1 MQFANYNA
9 FRTGVI
15 RLLLGDNDDE
25 SADTDTIDLIIGLG
39 ESRVYRDLRSSAME
53 TAFSGVTVTS
63 NLAPIPSDMIE
74 ASVVYFTGKT
84 PAEYIPEV
92 YALELINSG
101 ATLANEQ
108 YFFQQGDNL
117 SFWPAVGNTTAVQ
130 GRYFKRFT
138 DLKTGG
144 LNAVFTRY
152 PEIFLF
158 AALAESA
165 PFYGENENLPIWEN
179 KTAALIVS
187 ANRNERWRTASA
199 GNLRIRTR

>member
-15 RLLLGDNDDE
+15 RLLLGDDDE
-25 SADTDTIDLIIGLG
+25 ESANIDTIDLIIGLG

-53 TAFSGVTVTS
+53 VPFTSVTVTS

-74 ASVVYFTGKT
+74 ASLVYFTGKK

-101 ATLANEQ
+101 ATLGYEQ
-108 YFFQQGDNL
+108 YFFQQGENL
-117 SFWPAVGNTTAVQ
+117 SFWPTVANATTVQ
-130 GRYFKRFT
+130 GRYFKRFA

-179 KTAALIVS
+179 KTAALIAS
-187 ANRNERWRTASA
+187 ANKNERWRSASA
-199 GNLRIRTR
+199 GGLRIRTR